1 MAKYKHSF
9 WRYIPSTEKYKSEFK
24 FLESFET
31 DSDDV
36 PEFHDYYCIDHIFDL
51 ETGQM
56 RVKNHSAPDYC
67 VSKYVGYCLELPPVE
82 KANKQDIY
90 VVIHRSSFQHK
101 KIEFDQFLLNKNK
114 IYSQQEWEL
123 LLSEIEERF
132 NKQKKWAK
140 DGIKIPSKYDD
151 ETPVFESKVE
161 YRAFSLGRRSYFLYH
176 LVAKNDCIHLIHKLN
191 IGYTQQ

>member
-9 WRYIPSTEKYKSEFK
+9 WRYIPSTEKYKSVFK

-31 DSDDV
+31 DSDAV
-36 PEFHDYYCIDHIFDL
+36 PDFHDHNCIDHIIDL
-51 ETGQM
+51 ETGKM

-67 VSKYVGYCLELPPVE
+67 VSKYVGYCLDLPPVE
-82 KANKQDIY
+82 KSNKQDIY

-101 KIEFDQFLLNKNK
+101 NIEFDQFLLKKNE
-114 IYSQQEWEL
+114 IYSQQEWQL

-132 NKQKKWAK
+132 NKQKTWAK

-151 ETPVFESKVE
+151 DTPVFENKVE

-176 LVAKNDCIHLIHKLN
+176 LVAKNDFIHLIQKLN
-191 IGYTQQ
+191 VGYTQQ